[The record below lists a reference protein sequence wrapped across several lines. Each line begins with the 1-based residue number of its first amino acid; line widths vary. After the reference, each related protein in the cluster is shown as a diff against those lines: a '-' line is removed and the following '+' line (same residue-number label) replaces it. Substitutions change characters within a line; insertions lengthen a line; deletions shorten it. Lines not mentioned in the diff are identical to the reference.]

1 MGTIVSNSEYFR
13 TDADIDVSS
22 NVAVNKDIRV
32 TNFHA
37 TNSITVTLT
46 DTQTYN
52 VVAGETV
59 DLFYDGTS
67 YIRLN
72 ESGVSDALTA
82 HINSTGSSST
92 TVHGINQGLSTS
104 DTPTFPQ
111 LELNHATN
119 DTELFF
125 QEGDNNRYRL
135 RYDVSANILDVSR
148 YNDDGSFRQTA
159 LTLHRNSNGDMTLNG
174 AFNCYSINTGHGDY
188 EIGQNLRTT
197 DNVNFYDIG
206 CSSSGSGSSFLKFMN
221 ESDRAFDI
229 VYDPTPDYLYFQTR
243 EDDGTFRDGFMS
255 VPRSANSA
263 ISINRPVQIS
273 GLLEVADDI
282 EIRSNGTDTFGLL
295 KYQDDGIDRFFL
307 SHNISND
314 SLQVVSRNDD
324 GTFRDTAISIPRT
337 NDAEITIDRPVQING
352 DLDLQSNNITSG
364 QFQGADKV
372 TAITTSPTDAEL
384 PTAQAVQE
392 YVTAATGQT
401 ITGDAIPAGSKL
413 ISDGTPAVYTSDFDY
428 PILPNTSFV
437 PSTIEVDNL
446 YYDNTN
452 NVKFVGQRWMKGIFD
467 EYTNVIDNNVL
478 PTPGSNCTVSF
489 DEDGWI
495 RVEATATSSDS
506 NTTAATY
513 SFSAFSTVGAF
524 SCLIKRGGSTP
535 MTQIGSAGTNSG
547 VNIEVNWSTKSI
559 VYQSSTVDV
568 SKSFF
573 LSDDIVFISGVGANS
588 GSTILRLYAEDY
600 GSATSGNYSL
610 YKQIS
615 LTDTIYPTPYVD
627 GTHVQDNLS
636 YNLDWGSE
644 GTLEFWIDIQHEY
657 NPPADLIYFGNRI
670 YDSTL
675 NNVIQLYYDTSNA
688 NFVISLRNS
697 SGTGYN
703 FTTDAYTSGTWL
715 SRGFHHFKIIYSTTN
730 NANVQLRIDGGDDD
744 ISTRPTLSGTFD
756 FLPYI
761 TIGSRIPTTGPTAL
775 INTLIDDILWQP
787 TVDTSSTHYTGGNPY
802 VKGNKTYGANGNFSV
817 DEQGN
822 VVASSFRDNEDLN
835 FFDPLPEGDVLFL
848 DGTRDLAT
856 SRGDLPIEEYSSIK
870 YVESKLIIDGA
881 EYNNFFTKF
890 PGKTASYGMFD
901 DYPNQINNNPF
912 SSWAAESGA
921 SIVQDYEW
929 LTIDNGAATTGR
941 GVTNQTILTGTGLGF
956 VGLTIHN
963 VNNAVTTV
971 LDLSNYT
978 SSTVDINWG
987 SQTITDGPGWI
998 DLNSHFIS
1006 ENIVQI
1012 AYRFDTNSGTNIRL
1026 RIFPDTGNANKII
1039 RVTEVQLVNFGGVE
1053 PWFYPYFREESPA
1066 TQLAYRHD
1074 WGQQGTVECWA
1085 YVNFDY
1091 NVGADRTLFDNRTF
1105 ISTNGT
1111 GSIGLFYINSSDRF
1125 DIVIRNTSGT
1135 THEFLTSTYTSG
1147 TWIGRGWHYF
1157 KVTYDTTDNT
1167 NFHLYIDGNNDLITT
1182 RPSLTGSFDLNKYI
1196 TIGTY
1201 SFSNTPG
1208 NNWMGLITD
1217 FRWSPSIDTSNT
1229 HYASNNPYYVPS
1241 TNYNSD
1247 RTYSVDKQGRI
1258 SARSI
1263 TTIDGIPGK
1272 FEAIWDGNDAAPR
1285 VNLST
1290 GFYLFQISE
1299 NQAATPTVLIS
1310 SFMRFDRSANVL
1322 HRGTCY
1328 TTNDGTIIPQIT
1340 ADGIPTLDR
1349 TGSQYPNRRYRKI
1362 WRLIQ

>member
-37 TNSITVTLT
+37 TDSITVTLT

-119 DTELFF
+119 DTEMFF

-159 LTLHRNSNGDMTLNG
+159 LTLHRDSHGDMTLNG

-188 EIGQNLRTT
+188 EIGQNLTT
-197 DNVNFYDIG
+197 TSNVNFYDIG
-206 CSSSGSGSSFLKFMN
+206 CSSGGSGSSFFKFMN
-221 ESDRAFDI
+221 ETNRAFDI
-229 VYDPTPDYLYFQTR
+229 VYDPTPEYLYFQTR

-255 VPRSANSA
+255 VPRTSTGT
-263 ISINRPVQIS
+263 IDINRPVDIG
-273 GLLEVADDI
+273 GLLEVTGDI
-282 EIRSNGTDTFGLL
+282 EIRSDGTDTFGLL

-314 SLQVVSRNDD
+314 SLQIVSRNDD

-337 NDAEITIDRPVQING
+337 NDSEITIDRPVQING

-372 TAITTSPTDAEL
+372 TAITASPTDAEL

-413 ISDGTPAVYTSDFDY
+413 ISDGTPVVYTSDFDY

-437 PSTIEVDNL
+437 PSTIEVDEL

-452 NVKFVGQRWMKGIFD
+452 NVKFPGQRWMKGIFD

-478 PTPGSNCTVSF
+478 PTPGTNCDVSF

-495 RVEATATSSDS
+495 RVEATAASSAS
-506 NTTAATY
+506 NTTAASY
-513 SFSAFSTVGAF
+513 SFPTFSTVGAF

-535 MTQIGSAGTNSG
+535 MSQIGSAGSNSG

-573 LSDDIVFISGVGANS
+573 LSDDIVFISGVGANT

-615 LTDTIYPTPYVD
+615 LTDTIYPTPYVI

-636 YNLDWGSE
+636 YDLDWGNE
-644 GTLEFWIDIQHEY
+644 GTLEFWVDIQHEY
-657 NPPADLIYFGNRI
+657 NPSAVIVYFGNRI
-670 YDSTL
+670 YNSTA
-675 NNVIQLYYDTSNA
+675 NNVIQLYYD
-688 NFVISLRNS
+688 NS
-697 SGTGYN
+697 SRKYIIWLGNSAGTNHN
-703 FTTDAYTSGTWL
+703 FTTDAYTSGTWIG
-715 SRGFHHFKIIYSTTN
+715 RGFHHFKIIYSTTN

-744 ISTRPTLSGTFD
+744 ISTRPTLTGTFD
-756 FLPYI
+756 LLPYL
-761 TIGSRIPTTGPTAL
+761 TIGSRIPTTGPIAIL
-775 INTLIDDILWQP
+775 NSLIDDILWQP

-802 VKGNKTYGANGNFSV
+802 IKSNKTYGSNGNYSV

-822 VVASSFRDNEDLN
+822 VVGTSFRENNQIE
-835 FFDPLPEGDVLFL
+835 FFDILPDGARLLL
-848 DGTRDLAT
+848 DGTPNRTT
-856 SRGDLPIEEYSSIK
+856 S
-870 YVESKLIIDGA
+870 DGA
-881 EYNNFFTKF
+881 EPLATHDTQFYESARKEIDGKIYDNPFVAF
-890 PGKTASYGMFD
+890 PGIRGASYSFEGGQNYLTD
-901 DYPNQINNNPF
+901 WYAWF
-912 SSWAAESGA
+912 SGLNDA
-921 SIVQDYEW
+921 SRIQEGEW
-929 LTIDNGAATTGR
+929 IRAYNGTAGGNYVTQGR
-941 GVTNQTILTGTGLGF
+941 TVGSAF
-956 VGLTIHN
+956 VGLYHVIVKNIDATTTDVTDSGLGPRITWATESVGTSDSSINIIDYHFYEAGQICEIWWWRSNTFTNIAFRVYPDTSNAGRSVLFKQPMALAFGTGREPPRVPYFSGYKIGTKSAYQLDWGEQGTIEFWAEITFDYDTSTDKVFFDNRAGVVQASQIN
-963 VNNAVTTV
+963 VIEFFYRSSDDKFYLQLRNS
-971 LDLSNYT
+971 SNTASDWTSATMT
-978 SSTVDINWG
+978 SST
-987 SQTITDGPGWI
+987 
-998 DLNSHFIS
+998 
-1006 ENIVQI
+1006 
-1012 AYRFDTNSGTNIRL
+1012 
-1026 RIFPDTGNANKII
+1026 FPTPN
-1039 RVTEVQLVNFGGVE
+1039 Q
-1053 PWFYPYFREESPA
+1053 
-1066 TQLAYRHD
+1066 
-1074 WGQQGTVECWA
+1074 
-1085 YVNFDY
+1085 
-1091 NVGADRTLFDNRTF
+1091 
-1105 ISTNGT
+1105 
-1111 GSIGLFYINSSDRF
+1111 
-1125 DIVIRNTSGT
+1125 
-1135 THEFLTSTYTSG
+1135 
-1147 TWIGRGWHYF
+1147 WHHF
-1157 KVTYDTTDNT
+1157 KVTYDLNDT
-1167 NFHLYIDGNNDLITT
+1167 NNMHIYIDGEDDIIDT
-1182 RPSLTGSFDLNKYI
+1182 RGTLTGTYTLLQTV
-1196 TIGTY
+1196 TIGSEAVEYTLAAINGGISDFTFFPYVDITHDHYRSKKPYIAKNKKINNSGSYSIDEEGNLSVKSIDSIEPIPGEWEQIWGGVSGSTPFNTELPSGMYLIKCSNNTSNNTTY
-1201 SFSNTPG
+1201 SFIIRHRSGQKSRSTSIVTVADPNQRTYLEINPTD
-1208 NNWMGLITD
+1208 GLI
-1217 FRWSPSIDTSNT
+1217 INN
-1229 HYASNNPYYVPS
+1229 ASTEFLN
-1241 TNYNSD
+1241 
-1247 RTYSVDKQGRI
+1247 
-1258 SARSI
+1258 
-1263 TTIDGIPGK
+1263 
-1272 FEAIWDGNDAAPR
+1272 
-1285 VNLST
+1285 
-1290 GFYLFQISE
+1290 
-1299 NQAATPTVLIS
+1299 
-1310 SFMRFDRSANVL
+1310 
-1322 HRGTCY
+1322 
-1328 TTNDGTIIPQIT
+1328 
-1340 ADGIPTLDR
+1340 
-1349 TGSQYPNRRYRKI
+1349 RYREV
-1362 WRLIQ
+1362 WRLIE